1 MAIVPWNEVGDFV
14 EASCLATAEDNLS
27 MVKGRSD
34 KWPTVNLYEIARL
47 RH

>member
-1 MAIVPWNEVGDFV
+1 MAVVPRNEVGDFV

-34 KWPTVNLYEIARL
+34 KWSTDNLYEMARL